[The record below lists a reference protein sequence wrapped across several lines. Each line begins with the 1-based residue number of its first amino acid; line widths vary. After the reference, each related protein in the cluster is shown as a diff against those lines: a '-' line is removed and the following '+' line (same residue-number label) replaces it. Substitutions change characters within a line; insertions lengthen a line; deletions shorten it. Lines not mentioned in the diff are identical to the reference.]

1 MAFLLSNLLQKAY
14 EKLGQANYSLAT
26 GGSVATIVDSRQA
39 GLHGDDAWKEG
50 ATFVTRDAA
59 GALPENQFALVT
71 GYTDSTGTFTSA
83 AAAFT
88 TAPAAT
94 DTYMFVNDFY
104 PLYTMIELANSA
116 LQSLGPIPLI
126 DTSITSAAS
135 QTEYTLPVACKRQK
149 PLRVDYQGKTGDA
162 NDNQWI
168 AIDNWR
174 YEPATAGTTAVLVL
188 PQLVTGRTVR
198 IWYMGVHPTLTTY
211 SSVVV
216 ETIEPELATAL
227 LVEKALEWQNSRLQ
241 GGDDFLVQRWNDQ
254 KQQVLAARAQFPI
267 SKPKRRP
274 RLMIVGGHVAEDEFT
289 HP

>member
-1 MAFLLSNLLQKAY
+1 MAFLLSNILQKAY

-26 GGSVATIVDSRQA
+26 GGSTATVVDSKQA
-39 GLHGDDAWKEG
+39 GLHGDDSWKG
-50 ATFVTRDAA
+50 GGCFITRAA
-59 GALPENQFALVT
+59 GAAPENEYALVT
-71 GYTDSTGTFTSA
+71 GYTDSSGTFTSA
-83 AAAFT
+83 ASSYIVT
-88 TAPAAT
+88 PASGHT
-94 DTYMFVNDFY
+94 FMFVNDFY

-274 RLMIVGGHVAEDEFT
+274 RLMIVSGHVAEDEFT